1 MSDTSARCSSNRIM
15 SSNGYPRTSQKLP
28 EFMGHSN
35 VDRTSDEADV
45 FNFSTRDAKLAL
57 LGRDILGKASVGWSM
72 VISWMAFRA
81 TSLQCSIFILQ
92 EFCRRP
98 LLVRTV
104 VGV

>member
-1 MSDTSARCSSNRIM
+1 M
-15 SSNGYPRTSQKLP
+15 SSNGYPRISQELP

-45 FNFSTRDAKLAL
+45 FNFSTRDAKLIL
-57 LGRDILGKASVGWSM
+57 LTSLGRDILGKASVGWSM

-104 VGV
+104 VRV